1 LNDVKDTGQG
11 DLSQPGSNFR
21 RDERS
26 FVAATTSARGKILD
40 FCGIGRKAAEGFLEQ
55 DPVSLTQIDR

>member
-1 LNDVKDTGQG
+1 M
-11 DLSQPGSNFR
+11 R
-21 RDERS
+21 
-26 FVAATTSARGKILD
+26 AALRPPQHPAPGKILD